1 MRIQLSS
8 KHIIVI
14 AFLASS
20 AAAAYGWYIYKNKP
34 APAENESDINNKG
47 EKKED

>member
-8 KHIIVI
+8 KHIITI
-14 AFLASS
+14 AFLAG
-20 AAAAYGWYIYKNKP
+20 AATAAYGWYIYKNKP
-34 APAENESDINNKG
+34 APAENESDANDE